1 MGIILGVIFHFIGGF
16 ASGSFYMPYKKVKGW
31 SWENFWIIG
40 GLFSWLI
47 VPPLAA
53 YLTIPG
59 FMDIIKGAGG
69 SVLGTTF
76 LMGLLW
82 GIGGLTYGLGVRYLG
97 VSLGSSIILG
107 LCSIF
112 GAIVPSIYYY
122 FNPKTGKDTITYLG
136 GTTWGQ
142 LVILGLILCI
152 IGIVICG
159 KAGGMKDK
167 EMGEAKVD
175 ASGSEFKLTKGLI
188 LAVISG
194 VLSACFSFGIE
205 AGTSMGKVAND
216 AWVAANP
223 GQGEFL
229 FRNNVIFVVIL
240 WGGLTTNFIW
250 CMILNARN
258 KSFGDYTNKKSPLLR
273 NYLLCALGGT
283 MWFLQFFFY
292 GMGESKMGNGA
303 SSWILH
309 MSFII
314 LVANMWGLV
323 LKEWKNVSKKTTITI
338 TVGILTIIL
347 SILLVG
353 LGNNK
358 KPTSSIKKDSIS
370 NAVRVN
376 DAGQMEVDFSNNE
389 HIKDVQLAD
398 AVTGLV
404 VYTSTLTEPKLLID
418 VKGMAKGDYVLKYLV
433 DGHWSPGDRLSIK

>member
-1 MGIILGVIFHFIGGF
+1 MGAILGVIFHFIGGF

-31 SWENFWIIG
+31 SWESFWIIG
-40 GLFSWLI
+40 GFFSWLI

-59 FMDIIKGAGG
+59 FMDIIRSGT
-69 SVLGTTF
+69 SDVLGTTF

-107 LCSIF
+107 LCSFF
-112 GAIVPSIYYY
+112 GALVPSIYYY
-122 FNPKTGKDTITYLG
+122 FNPKQGKDTIADLF
-136 GTTWGQ
+136 GTSWGQ
-142 LVILGLILCI
+142 LVLLGLLLCI

-159 KAGGMKDK
+159 KAGAMKDK
-167 EMGEAKVD
+167 DLGKSHVD
-175 ASGSEFKLTKGLI
+175 GSGSEFYLVRGLI

-205 AGTSMGKVAND
+205 AGTSLGQTAND
-216 AWVAANP
+216 IWKAAHP
-223 GQGEFL
+223 GEGEFL

-258 KSFGDYTNKKSPLLR
+258 KSFGDYTNKKTPLLK
-273 NYLLCALGGT
+273 NYLLCALAGT
-283 MWFLQFFFY
+283 TWFLQFFFY

-314 LVANMWGLV
+314 LVANMWGIIS
-323 LKEWKNVSKKTTITI
+323 KEWKGVKPKTRRAIVI
-338 TVGILTIIL
+338 GIATIIL
-347 SILLVG
+347 SV
-353 LGNNK
+353 
-358 KPTSSIKKDSIS
+358 
-370 NAVRVN
+370 
-376 DAGQMEVDFSNNE
+376 
-389 HIKDVQLAD
+389 
-398 AVTGLV
+398 LV
-404 VYTSTLTEPKLLID
+404 VGIGNS
-418 VKGMAKGDYVLKYLV
+418 LK
-433 DGHWSPGDRLSIK
+433 